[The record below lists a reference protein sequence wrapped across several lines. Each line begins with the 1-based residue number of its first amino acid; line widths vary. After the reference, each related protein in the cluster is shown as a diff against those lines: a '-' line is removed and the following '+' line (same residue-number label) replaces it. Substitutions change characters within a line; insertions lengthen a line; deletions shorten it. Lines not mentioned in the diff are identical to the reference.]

1 MIKLIFQKK
10 IFLILA
16 IILIFLPLVS
26 KAESEDL
33 KLRDISGINYET
45 KELSVDKYLGWQG
58 SWQQFK
64 ENVSLMLTFDNL
76 KKAEKK
82 LIYAE
87 NRLRV
92 GQKLL
97 KKDDKK
103 SQEEAIKIIS
113 QADSYKYDIFL
124 NNKED
129 LNKLWQKDDDQVKNL
144 IKNLSA
150 HKINKAIVWSQAE
163 KTVPVSSLNNLNS
176 LRVKAEIKDLKSL
189 NELTDSLNN
198 LEGREDLSLELNKTS
213 VVIENFQK
221 MREEFITSNQTILK
235 KINNYQDKDI
245 ELFLEEGLNNLE
257 TEKKE
262 LYNKVSD
269 YNLKDIKELRLKEEL
284 QTQINKIKPS
294 YATSTDNSPIL
305 PETRNVRNDYKISD
319 ESPLDNFKD
328 SPEYQEFLINIDS
341 SRKVIDSSEE
351 KK

>member
-1 MIKLIFQKK
+1 
-10 IFLILA
+10 
-16 IILIFLPLVS
+16 
-26 KAESEDL
+26 
-33 KLRDISGINYET
+33 
-45 KELSVDKYLGWQG
+45 
-58 SWQQFK
+58 
-64 ENVSLMLTFDNL
+64 
-76 KKAEKK
+76 
-82 LIYAE
+82 
-87 NRLRV
+87 
-92 GQKLL
+92 
-97 KKDDKK
+97 
-103 SQEEAIKIIS
+103 
-113 QADSYKYDIFL
+113 
-124 NNKED
+124 
-129 LNKLWQKDDDQVKNL
+129 
-144 IKNLSA
+144 
-150 HKINKAIVWSQAE
+150 
-163 KTVPVSSLNNLNS
+163 
-176 LRVKAEIKDLKSL
+176 
-189 NELTDSLNN
+189 
-198 LEGREDLSLELNKTS
+198 
-213 VVIENFQK
+213 VIENFQK
-221 MREEFITSNQTILK
+221 MREEFIISNQTILK